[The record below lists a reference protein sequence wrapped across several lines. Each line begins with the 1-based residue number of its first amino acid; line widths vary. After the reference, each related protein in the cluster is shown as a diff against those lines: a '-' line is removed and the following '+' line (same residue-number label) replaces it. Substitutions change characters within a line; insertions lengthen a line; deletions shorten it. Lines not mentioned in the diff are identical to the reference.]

1 MKIKTMVYP
10 VLLLVLAAMI
20 AVPAVGRAE
29 DGALPTLA
37 DWFGIE
43 DDQGL
48 IQKLDVPAVSDQGVE
63 MKLNEIL
70 IEGSRVYLGLTMIS
84 DRIVASHSLQIGEM
98 KDGLRI
104 GDETFTLE
112 EGTFS
117 APNDVYSDGAHDGKA
132 SIVLLADV
140 SSVNQDRKSVV

>member
-98 KDGLRI
+98 IEI
-104 GDETFTLE
+104 GR
-112 EGTFS
+112 
-117 APNDVYSDGAHDGKA
+117 A
-132 SIVLLADV
+132 SCRERV
-140 SSVNQDRKSVV
+140 